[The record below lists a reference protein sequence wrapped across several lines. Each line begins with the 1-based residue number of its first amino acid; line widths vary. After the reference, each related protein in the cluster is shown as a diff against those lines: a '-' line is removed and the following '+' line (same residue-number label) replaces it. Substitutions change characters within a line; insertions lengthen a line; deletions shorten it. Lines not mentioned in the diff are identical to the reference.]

1 VLVKYPT
8 QVKLVVKNYPLAMH
22 SSARPAAI
30 AALAAHAQGKFFEYH
45 QKLFANYASLTD
57 TKLQELAAEI
67 SLDEERFKKDMT
79 SPRLQAVIERD
90 LNEGRKMGVRGI
102 PAIFV
107 NGKLLEDRSLRG
119 FQVMI
124 DGELGKKGAVRP

>member
-22 SSARPAAI
+22 SFAMPAAL
-30 AALAAHAQGKFFEYH
+30 AALAAHVQGKFLEYH
-45 QKLFANYASLTD
+45 QKLFANYTGLND
-57 TKLQELAAEI
+57 TKLQELAMEI
-67 SLDEERFKKDMT
+67 NLDEERFKKDMA
-79 SPRLQAVIERD
+79 SPSLQAVIERD
-90 LNEGRKMGVRGI
+90 LNEGRKMGIRGI

-119 FQVMI
+119 FQLMI
-124 DGELGKKGAVRP
+124 DGELGKKDR

>member
-22 SSARPAAI
+22 SFAKPAAF
-30 AALAAHAQGKFFEYH
+30 AALAAHAQGKFTEYH
-45 QKLFANYASLTD
+45 QKLFANYTSLND
-57 TKLQELAAEI
+57 TKLQELATEI
-67 SLDEERFKKDMT
+67 SLDEERFKKDMA
-79 SPRLQAVIERD
+79 SPSLQTVIERD
-90 LNEGRKMGVRGI
+90 LNEGRKMGIRGI

-119 FQVMI
+119 FQLMI
-124 DGELGKKGAVRP
+124 DGELGKKGPVRP

>member
-1 VLVKYPT
+1 VKYPT

-22 SSARPAAI
+22 SFAKAAAL

-45 QKLFANYASLTD
+45 QKLFANYAGLND
-57 TKLQELAAEI
+57 TKLQELAMEI
-67 SLDEERFKKDMT
+67 SLDKEKFNKDMT
-79 SPRLQAVIERD
+79 SPTLLAVIERD

-107 NGKLLEDRSLRG
+107 NGKSLEDRSLRG
-119 FQVMI
+119 FQSMI
-124 DGELGKKGAVRP
+124 DGELGKKDR

>member
-22 SSARPAAI
+22 SFAMPAAL
-30 AALAAHAQGKFFEYH
+30 AALAAHAQGKFLEYH
-45 QKLFANYASLTD
+45 QKLFANYAGLND
-57 TKLQELAAEI
+57 TKLQELAMEI
-67 SLDEERFKKDMT
+67 NLDEERFKKDMA
-79 SPRLQAVIERD
+79 SPSLQAVIERD
-90 LNEGRKMGVRGI
+90 LNEGRKMGIRGI

-119 FQVMI
+119 FQLMI
-124 DGELGKKGAVRP
+124 DGELGKKDR

>member
-22 SSARPAAI
+22 SFAMPAAL
-30 AALAAHAQGKFFEYH
+30 AALAAHAQGKFLEYH
-45 QKLFANYASLTD
+45 QKLFANYTGLNDA
-57 TKLQELAAEI
+57 KLQELAMEI
-67 SLDEERFKKDMT
+67 KLDEERFKKDMA
-79 SPRLQAVIERD
+79 SPSLQAVIERD
-90 LNEGRKMGVRGI
+90 LNEGRKMGIRGI

-119 FQVMI
+119 FQLMI
-124 DGELGKKGAVRP
+124 DGELRKKDR

>member
-22 SSARPAAI
+22 SFAKPAAL
-30 AALAAHAQGKFFEYH
+30 AALAAHAQGKFLEYH
-45 QKLFANYASLTD
+45 QKLFANYTGLND
-57 TKLQELAAEI
+57 TKLQELAMEI
-67 SLDEERFKKDMT
+67 SLDEERFKKDMA
-79 SPRLQAVIERD
+79 SPSLQAVIERD
-90 LNEGRKMGVRGI
+90 LNEGRKMGIRGI

-119 FQVMI
+119 FQLMI
-124 DGELGKKGAVRP
+124 DGELGKKDR

>member
-22 SSARPAAI
+22 SFAKP
-30 AALAAHAQGKFFEYH
+30 AALAALAADAQGKFLEYH
-45 QKLFANYASLTD
+45 QKLFANYTGLNDA
-57 TKLQELAAEI
+57 KLQELAMEI
-67 SLDEERFKKDMT
+67 KLDEERFKKDMA
-79 SPRLQAVIERD
+79 SPSLQAVIERD
-90 LNEGRKMGVRGI
+90 LNEGRKMGIRGI

-119 FQVMI
+119 FQLMI
-124 DGELGKKGAVRP
+124 DGELRKKDR

>member
-22 SSARPAAI
+22 SFAKPAAL
-30 AALAAHAQGKFFEYH
+30 AALAAHAQGKFLEYH
-45 QKLFANYASLTD
+45 QKLFANYTGLND
-57 TKLQELAAEI
+57 TKLQELAMEI
-67 SLDEERFKKDMT
+67 SLDEERFKKDMA
-79 SPRLQAVIERD
+79 SPSLQAVIERD
-90 LNEGRKMGVRGI
+90 LNEGRKMGIRGI

-119 FQVMI
+119 FQLMI
-124 DGELGKKGAVRP
+124 DGELGKKGR

>member
-1 VLVKYPT
+1 VKYPT

-22 SSARPAAI
+22 SFAKAAAL

-45 QKLFANYASLTD
+45 QKLFANYAGLND
-57 TKLQELAAEI
+57 TKLQELAMEI
-67 SLDEERFKKDMT
+67 SLDEERFKKDMA
-79 SPRLQAVIERD
+79 SPTLLAVIERD

-107 NGKLLEDRSLRG
+107 NGKSLEDRSLRG
-119 FQVMI
+119 FQSMI
-124 DGELGKKGAVRP
+124 DGELGKKDR

>member
-22 SSARPAAI
+22 SFAKAAAL
-30 AALAAHAQGKFFEYH
+30 AALAAHTQGKFFEYH
-45 QKLFANYASLTD
+45 QKLFANYAGLND
-57 TKLQELAAEI
+57 TKLQELAMEI
-67 SLDEERFKKDMT
+67 SLDKEKFNKDMT
-79 SPRLQAVIERD
+79 SPTLLAVIERD

-107 NGKLLEDRSLRG
+107 NGKSLEDRSLRG
-119 FQVMI
+119 FQSMI
-124 DGELGKKGAVRP
+124 DGELGKKDR

>member
-22 SSARPAAI
+22 SFAKPAAL
-30 AALAAHAQGKFFEYH
+30 AALAAHAQGKFLEYH
-45 QKLFANYASLTD
+45 QKLFANYTGLND
-57 TKLQELAAEI
+57 TKLQELAMEI
-67 SLDEERFKKDMT
+67 NLDEERFKKDMA
-79 SPRLQAVIERD
+79 SPSLQAVIERD
-90 LNEGRKMGVRGI
+90 LNEGRKMGIRGI

-119 FQVMI
+119 FQLMI
-124 DGELGKKGAVRP
+124 DGELGKKDR

>member
-8 QVKLVVKNYPLAMH
+8 QVKLVVKNFPLAMH
-22 SSARPAAI
+22 SFAKAAAL

-45 QKLFANYASLTD
+45 QKLFANYAGLND
-57 TKLQELAAEI
+57 TKLQELAMEV
-67 SLDEERFKKDMT
+67 SLDEERFKKDMA
-79 SPRLQAVIERD
+79 SPGLQAVIERD

-107 NGKLLEDRSLRG
+107 NGKLLEDRSLKG
-119 FQVMI
+119 FQLMI
-124 DGELGKKGAVRP
+124 DGELGKKGR

>member
-22 SSARPAAI
+22 SFAKAAAL

-45 QKLFANYASLTD
+45 QKLFANYAGLND
-57 TKLQELAAEI
+57 TKLQELAMEI
-67 SLDEERFKKDMT
+67 SLDKERFNKDMT
-79 SPRLQAVIERD
+79 SPTLLAVIERD
-90 LNEGRKMGVRGI
+90 LNEGRKMSVRGI

-107 NGKLLEDRSLRG
+107 NGKSLEDRSLKG
-119 FQVMI
+119 FQLVI
-124 DGELGKKGAVRP
+124 DGELGKKDR